1 MIPRAKI
8 EEWKR
13 LSFGARK
20 GPWAVQ
26 DEMYVVAADGGRV
39 LFGDGGG
46 WGTANPEDAA
56 LIAASREAIPAL
68 LSERETLLGMI
79 REVGLRRFGDPE
91 IGWVKC
97 SACSRFA
104 VLSDEAHRMGAFPH
118 APDCR
123 LAAALREET

>member
-68 LSERETLLGMI
+68 LSERETLLGLL
-79 REVGLRRFGDPE
+79 REVEWGGCRAYDDGLDHWDHLPVCPVCHRNE
-91 IGWVKC
+91 
-97 SACSRFA
+97 
-104 VLSDEAHRMGAFPH
+104 SDPH